1 MILLDRP
8 YVSKHFLS
16 YLERSGQP
24 VLDTPFT
31 AELARDY
38 ALHLVDDA
46 EVAGAASGCIRLR
59 KTRWNGSTSTS
70 AICRSSGTSTP

>member
-46 EVAGAASGCIRLR
+46 EAER
-59 KTRWNGSTSTS
+59 NGSTSTS